1 MKFIKK
7 FWPDIKFVLTA
18 FFLWRTALFLFGF
31 LSFQL
36 LTFKASF
43 PYIDQALIAS
53 HFPQWLWH
61 WGNFDGVH
69 YLSLATWG
77 YREGDQVFFPL
88 YPLLIYLLSF
98 VTGNFFLAGFLIS
111 NLSILATA
119 LIFYGL
125 VARDFNQKIARWGTV
140 FLFLFPTSFFFGAV
154 YTESLFLLLV
164 LCAYYFSGI
173 KSVIFSLL
181 SGLTRLVGF
190 FVLPA
195 GPVGVLAYVLYLW
208 QSFGNPA
215 YFLSAQAA
223 FQNERAFSLSAMVL
237 PPQVIFRYLKIL
249 TTVSTSHPDF
259 WVAALELAAFLFGF
273 VILGWLTLRRYV
285 PGKYLVFAWPALLL
299 PALSGTFSSF
309 PRYLLTIF
317 PIFIGLAQIKSLP
330 IKILILVIFAC
341 LLPVLTIFWLRGYWI
356 S

>member
-1 MKFIKK
+1 MPSIKK
-7 FWPDIKFVLTA
+7 SWPDIKFVLTV
-18 FFLWRTALFLFGF
+18 FLLWRSALFLFGF

-53 HFPQWLWH
+53 RFPQWLWH

-88 YPLLIYLLSF
+88 YPLLIHLLSF
-98 VTGNFFLAGFLIS
+98 VTGNLFLAGFLIS
-111 NLSILATA
+111 NLSILLAA
-119 LIFYGL
+119 LIFYHL
-125 VARDFNQKIARWGTV
+125 VSRDFNPKTARWATL
-140 FLFLFPTSFFFGAV
+140 FLFLFPTSFFFGTV
-154 YTESLFLLLV
+154 YTESLFLLLM
-164 LCAYYFSGI
+164 LAAYYFSGL
-173 KSVIFSLL
+173 KAVIFSLL

-195 GPVGVLAYVLYLW
+195 GPVGVLAYVFYLGLT
-208 QSFGNPA
+208 FGNPL
-215 YFLSAQAA
+215 YFLTAQSA
-223 FQNERAFSLSAMVL
+223 FQNERAFSLSAMIL
-237 PPQVIFRYLKIL
+237 PPQVVFRYLKIL
-249 TTVSTSHPDF
+249 ATVSASHPDF
-259 WVAALELAAFLFGF
+259 WVAALELGAFLFGF
-273 VILGWLTLRRYV
+273 VVLGRLTLKRKV

-299 PALSGTFSSF
+299 PTLSGTFSSF
-309 PRYLLTIF
+309 PRYSLTIF
-317 PIFIGLAQIKSLP
+317 PVFIGLAQIKSLP
-330 IKILILVIFAC
+330 VKILILVIFAC